1 MTAIHVPVLA
11 GELIDLLAP
20 HPGQTAID
28 GTVGGGGHARLIA
41 ERIGPAGTLIG
52 IDRDPVAEERF
63 AELAADVPC
72 STRFIHATFAD
83 GLARLLE
90 EDVRADLVTLDLGM
104 SSLQVDARERGFS
117 YSYDAPLD
125 MRMDPSQELTAT
137 EIVNEWDERRLARLL
152 REYGEERYAGRI
164 ARAIVRRRGET
175 TIETTQELVDVIK
188 SAIPAPARFAG
199 GHPAKRSFQ
208 AIRIAVNDELEQLD
222 RALPLAWAALREG
235 GRIGVISFHSLE
247 DRRVKRF
254 LSDRARGC
262 VCPPDLPVCVCGREP
277 EAEPLTRRAVVPTP
291 GEVASNP
298 RSRSARL
305 RASRKLREVGA

>member
-63 AELAADVPC
+63 AELAAEVPC
-72 STRFIHATFAD
+72 STRFIRATFAD
-83 GLARLLE
+83 GLARLLD

-125 MRMDPSQELTAT
+125 MRMDPSQGLTAT
-137 EIVNEWDERRLARLL
+137 EVVNEWDERRLARLL

-164 ARAIVRRRGET
+164 ARAIVRRRDEIR
-175 TIETTQELVDVIK
+175 IETTQELVDVIK

-254 LSDRARGC
+254 LADRARGC

-277 EAEPLTRRAVVPTP
+277 EAEPLTRRAVMPTA
-291 GEVASNP
+291 GEVAANP